1 MAIQGSISIQSVQ
14 ADITQISARSERSA
28 LAFQSG
34 STAPA
39 SSFLNTQES
48 QIVDDVNI
56 SEAAVKQL
64 QDARALNNQL
74 QQYLDYLR
82 SDDGQTS
89 VTITQADNR
98 PEAIAARA
106 TTVQASITAGRIT
119 ESNLDIDFT
128 LNDAGEL
135 TDLTV
140 KASQT
145 TTEFVRAEYTLSD
158 VQFYASRG

>member
-28 LAFQSG
+28 LAYQSG
-34 STAPA
+34 SKAHTP
-39 SSFLNTQES
+39 SLLNTQES
-48 QIVDDVNI
+48 QIVDDVSI
-56 SEAAVKQL
+56 SDAAIKQL
-64 QDARALNNQL
+64 QETRALNNQL
-74 QQYLDYLR
+74 QQYLDDLR
-82 SDDGQTS
+82 SDDNQTN

-106 TTVQASITAGRIT
+106 TTVKASITAGKIT
-119 ESNLDIDFT
+119 ETNLDIDFT

-145 TTEFVRAEYTLSD
+145 TTEFVSAKYSMSD
-158 VQFYASRG
+158 IQFYTSRG